1 VKAVQTLNIA
11 LPSSTAGL
19 ASTTIVCTV
28 SSDGKIHLYDMAAV
42 PEHAGATKIVELN
55 PIAEYDSKGTRLTC
69 VALAD
74 GESVGPP
81 VNGKRKRGE
90 EGPSAS
96 EDEDEDEDEYGSGSA
111 CEDDDDAEDGV
122 EDESGEDEDEEE
134 AEAEEDDIA
143 GDSD

>member
-1 VKAVQTLNIA
+1 VKAVQTLDIA

-42 PEHAGATKIVELN
+42 PERAGATKIVELN

-96 EDEDEDEDEYGSGSA
+96 EDEDEDEGGSGSA
-111 CEDDDDAEDGV
+111 WEDDGDVEDGV
-122 EDESGEDEDEEE
+122 EDESGQDEDEEEEE
-134 AEAEEDDIA
+134 AEAEEDDVA
-143 GDSD
+143 EDSD